1 MSYSRFAIYYIPPAG
16 PLADFGA
23 AWLGWDV
30 VQGRAARQPGL
41 PGLDDITMTPR
52 KYGFHGTLKP
62 PFRLADGYTAGDLQ
76 SAVAKLA
83 ESLTP
88 ASCDSLQLT
97 SMGGFLALTP
107 QGDTSGLQRVARAC
121 VQALD
126 AFRAPASEAET
137 ARRRQAGLSARQDAL
152 LQQWGYPYVADEFR
166 FHLTLSGKLTEDAQD
181 KLMRAL
187 KAHLPSLPAPFA
199 ISSIALVGEQDDG
212 FFTMIHRYALT
223 E

>member
-1 MSYSRFAIYYIPPAG
+1 M
-16 PLADFGA
+16 ADFGA

-30 VQGRAARQPGL
+30 VQGRAAHQPGL

-88 ASCDSLQLT
+88 ARCDGLQLT

-107 QGDTSGLQRVARAC
+107 QGDTSGLQRVAGAC

-152 LQQWGYPYVADEFR
+152 LQQWGYPYVMDAFR
-166 FHLTLSGKLTEDAQD
+166 FHLTLSGRLDPDEITQWSDTVQD
-181 KLMRAL
+181 R
-187 KAHLPSLPAPFA
+187 LPELPAPFV
-199 ISSIALVGEQDDG
+199 IDQIALCGERSDG
-212 FFTMIHRYALT
+212 CFELTHRYTLT
-223 E
+223 G